1 MDNATRDVLLDAREA
16 LYNLAGIRFPVS
28 SMNNYPCHPL
38 GTSPEKCGR
47 CSRQIHA
54 WDAIDK
60 IDALL
65 KSGNTG
71 S

>member
-1 MDNATRDVLLDAREA
+1 MENATRDVLLDAREA
-16 LYNLAGIRFPVS
+16 LYNLAGIRVPVS
-28 SMNNYPCHPL
+28 SMKDYPCHSL
-38 GTSPEKCGR
+38 TGTPEKCGR

-65 KSGNTG
+65 KGGNTG